1 VREVALFSRGADGGG
16 IMVRKTGRSIGKLLA
31 AGLALVGGVSSA
43 HAQAP
48 RPWEMGMQPPF
59 SPVAERITSLHDMVL
74 VIITLI
80 TLLVGALLVTVLVRF
95 NHRAN
100 PNPSKTSHN
109 TLIEVIWTVVP
120 ILILVIIAIPSL
132 RLVYYED
139 RTKDPELT
147 IKVTAHQWYWEYGYP
162 DQGNLD
168 IESRVI
174 PDDQLKPGQLHLLEV
189 DNPLVVPVGKNIRI
203 LTTSTDVIHSFFI
216 PSLGVQRY
224 AIPGRVIE
232 TWVRIDK
239 PGTYR
244 GECNQVC
251 GMNHSQMPIVIQA
264 VSDQDFKAWVEKTK
278 SEQQTSERETP
289 SGVRLAE
296 KD

>member
-1 VREVALFSRGADGGG
+1 
-16 IMVRKTGRSIGKLLA
+16 
-31 AGLALVGGVSSA
+31 
-43 HAQAP
+43 
-48 RPWEMGMQPPF
+48 MQPPF